1 MNKEEDTSFL
11 LGRVLTYP
19 NINWTRL
26 FFIRLLVDGVLNRSG
41 ERFKKKRSRCRDS
54 LVSCGPKTDSCK
66 KVCGFKNIRI
76 RVQSRIYRLGEKS
89 RVAECHE
96 LLGGCR
102 KFFEMN
108 MRRDAIWCIQCI
120 LRHDCVDR
128 EYLLHVHWPRRVW
141 MIFPIQLLVYCNDNN
156 TFFWGGGM
164 LLPLKYPR

>member
-1 MNKEEDTSFL
+1 MFNLLPCSFIMNKEEDTSFL
-11 LGRVLTYP
+11 LGRVLIFYP
-19 NINWTRL
+19 ASCGRGLKPLWRAVSNKI
-26 FFIRLLVDGVLNRSG
+26 
-41 ERFKKKRSRCRDS
+41 RSRCRDS

-66 KVCGFKNIRI
+66 KVCDFKNTRI

-141 MIFPIQLLVYCNDNN
+141 MIFPI
-156 TFFWGGGM
+156 
-164 LLPLKYPR
+164 